1 MLKTGAVRK
10 GTAFPEDGAVIQ
22 KPLWYRNSRYRVQGC
37 HRYAQTLVPH
47 RTVTSEPVQ
56 KKTEVG
62 DDSDK
67 KA

>member
-1 MLKTGAVRK
+1 MV
-10 GTAFPEDGAVIQ
+10 PEDLGV
-22 KPLWYRNSRYRVQGC
+22 VQVSFWDRDPHIPGHGC
-37 HRYAQTLVPH
+37 PRYAQILVPH